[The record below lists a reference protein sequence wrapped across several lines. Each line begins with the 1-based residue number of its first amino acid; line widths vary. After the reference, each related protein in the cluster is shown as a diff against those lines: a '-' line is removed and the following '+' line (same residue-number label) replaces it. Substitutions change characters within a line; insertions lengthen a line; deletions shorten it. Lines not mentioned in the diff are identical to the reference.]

1 MSDELKNA
9 EAELEALRKAKAE
22 RLKAEADTLRK
33 EQGDFD
39 RVKAEMA
46 AKKERD
52 TLKAEIQDELLK
64 TFNKKTDDGIIV
76 GGEASKTPK
85 ADMIG
90 FSQRYLKNH
99 GYKPVTYGSVE
110 WQTGSYDFVNSD
122 AACDNDVS
130 AWTPAETFANLI
142 WSAFYCKGYLAG
154 RVTVRGVDFARGA
167 GDTVS
172 IRIRSKRT
180 AQGPLGP
187 CECLSCVSSTFTK
200 EQLTLDSY
208 GDLAEICELDLQHAG
223 DVVKDGILEDMSD
236 ALAEQVDNEIWNQ
249 LATSG
254 ADHVHLAECCSGP
267 SLDSCCFQAIDLYN
281 QIIGVEATM
290 RTAGYKPDYVI
301 LGPALAAYFK
311 YQQANSQQGL
321 QISYSGNELAK
332 IGTMSV
338 IEFPCA
344 TACSTTT
351 DSVVAIVID
360 SRRAVGEGW
369 GMRPKMEQDRNIDC
383 DSTTVAIHMY
393 VGIDELDVAAIRT
406 IRTPDA
412 C

>member
-9 EAELEALRKAKAE
+9 QAELEALQKAKAE
-22 RLKAEADTLRK
+22 RLKAEADALRK
-33 EQGDFD
+33 EQAEID
-39 RVKAEMA
+39 RVKADMA

-52 TLKAEIQDELLK
+52 AIKAEITDELLK
-64 TFNKKTDDGIIV
+64 NFNKKVDDGLNV
-76 GGEASKTPK
+76 KGEAAKTPK
-85 ADMIG
+85 EDLSIFRDKYMK
-90 FSQRYLKNH
+90 RH
-99 GYKPVTYGSVE
+99 GYKSVTYGSSE
-110 WQTGSYDFVNSD
+110 WQTGSYDFINSD
-122 AACDNDVS
+122 SGCDNDVS
-130 AWTPAETFANLI
+130 DWTPEETFANMI
-142 WSAFYCKGYLAG
+142 WSGFYCKGYLAG

-172 IRIRSKRT
+172 IRIRGKRQ

-200 EQLTLDSY
+200 VQLHLDSY

-236 ALAEQVDNEIWNQ
+236 ALAEQVDLEIWNQ

-254 ADHVHLAECCSGP
+254 AAHLHLAYCCSGP
-267 SLDSCCFQAIDLYN
+267 SLNDCCFQAIDLYN
-281 QIIGVEATM
+281 QIINAEAAM
-290 RTAGYKPDYVI
+290 RFAGYKPDKII

-311 YQQANSQQGL
+311 YQQAVSQQGL
-321 QISYSGNELAK
+321 QISFSENQLSK
-332 IGTMSV
+332 IGTMDV

-351 DSVVAIVID
+351 NQVVAIVLD

-369 GMRPKMEQDRNIDC
+369 GMRPKLEQDRNIDC

-393 VGIDELDVAAIRT
+393 VGIDELDTGAIRT
-406 IRTPDA
+406 IRTPDK